1 MFMVKLET
9 SRDEKYQPLTVD
21 GPQYLYEFAAFI
33 ARTVPD
39 AEVHARLGGM
49 KGDEVVFKGQD
60 LVEDDVELF

>member
-1 MFMVKLET
+1 MFMVSLET

-49 KGDEVVFKGQD
+49 QGDEVVFKGHD
-60 LVEDDVELF
+60 LAEDDVELF